1 METTL
6 DKLPLNKKGII
17 KKIDVLGST
26 RRRLLDL
33 GFIKDTNIIPVL
45 DSFSKGV
52 RAFYIRGTLIALRDE
67 DSSLIKV
74 SFK

>member
-6 DKLPLNKKGII
+6 NKLPINKKGII
-17 KKIDVLGST
+17 RTINVSGNT
-26 RRRLLDL
+26 ARRLLDL
-33 GFIKDTNIIPVL
+33 AYIKNTNIIPVL

-67 DSSLIKV
+67 DSSLIEVK
-74 SFK
+74 F

>member
-6 DKLPLNKKGII
+6 NKLPLNKKGII
-17 KKIDVLGST
+17 RTINVSGNT

-33 GFIKDTNIIPVL
+33 GFIKNTNIIPVL

-67 DSSLIKV
+67 DSSLIEVK
-74 SFK
+74 F

>member
-33 GFIKDTNIIPVL
+33 GFIKNTNIITVL
-45 DSFSKGV
+45 YSFSKGV